1 MSAACNIIKK
11 NLRTVSGAGAGQ
23 KKGAANPLTA
33 PAQIILISYF
43 TTIHRFRKLSG
54 VSITIL

>member
-1 MSAACNIIKK
+1 MYLHNKTGSLNGCLFYFLHYGN
-11 NLRTVSGAGAGQ
+11 
-23 KKGAANPLTA
+23 
-33 PAQIILISYF
+33 YF